1 MISPL
6 YPDWFDPTAD
16 EVEDDEEQPETYAA
30 WCCRLMEETGGW
42 NP

>member
-1 MISPL
+1 MIPPL

-16 EVEDDEEQPETYAA
+16 EPDEDDEQETYAA
-30 WCCRLMEETGGW
+30 WHCRLMDETGGW